1 MPRYIVVE
9 NSQSAHCCFEATV
22 VDSHTPRASYPNDDK
37 YEQICECFSV
47 AEAQKIADALNAVDK
62 AEQLKRTVELRKRL
76 ARDYDSVKE
85 AVLRVRDKKGKP
97 AALEVLRKLGVAAVQ
112 HIPTEKF
119 DEAHR
124 LCEEALQ

>member
-1 MPRYIVVE
+1 
-9 NSQSAHCCFEATV
+9 
-22 VDSHTPRASYPNDDK
+22 
-37 YEQICECFSV
+37 
-47 AEAQKIADALNAVDK
+47 
-62 AEQLKRTVELRKRL
+62 
-76 ARDYDSVKE
+76 
-85 AVLRVRDKKGKP
+85 VLRVRDKKGKP